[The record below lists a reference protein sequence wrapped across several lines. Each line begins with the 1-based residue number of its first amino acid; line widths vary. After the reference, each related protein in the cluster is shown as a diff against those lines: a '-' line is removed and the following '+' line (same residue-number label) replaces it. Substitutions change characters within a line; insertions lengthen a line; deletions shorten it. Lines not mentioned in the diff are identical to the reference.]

1 MNMYGGG
8 GGTGG
13 ANGGNTAGQS
23 ENVTFDVR
31 ASGIVAGDYNKGY
44 ATSDGLVIM
53 DLQALKE
60 LAAKVDP
67 TAAKKPPPIIRCW
80 SRPPTS
86 SPCPKSNH
94 RSKRWAT
101 ETSSYETCVSRWKNS
116 RARFS

>member
-13 ANGGNTAGQS
+13 AGGNTAGQS

-44 ATSDGLVIM
+44 ATSDGLVM

-67 TAAKKPPPIIRCW
+67 AAAKKATAYNQVLVKR
-80 SRPPTS
+80 RPQ
-86 SPCPKSNH
+86 
-94 RSKRWAT
+94 
-101 ETSSYETCVSRWKNS
+101 V
-116 RARFS
+116 RARSRITDQSVGLRDLLL